1 MLSNITHVDIAASFF
16 SILPISSFGATVG
29 CIVFKVRA
37 VALIVVC
44 LLFSQ
49 TLPKLL
55 TDTRATL
62 LSVLKRWIKKMK
74 CMYTENVNCS

>member
-1 MLSNITHVDIAASFF
+1 MLSNITPVYIAASFF
-16 SILPISSFGATVG
+16 LLPISSYGATVG

-49 TLPKLL
+49 TPSPEAPYGYKSYSFV
-55 TDTRATL
+55 RF
-62 LSVLKRWIKKMK
+62 KM
-74 CMYTENVNCS
+74 VD